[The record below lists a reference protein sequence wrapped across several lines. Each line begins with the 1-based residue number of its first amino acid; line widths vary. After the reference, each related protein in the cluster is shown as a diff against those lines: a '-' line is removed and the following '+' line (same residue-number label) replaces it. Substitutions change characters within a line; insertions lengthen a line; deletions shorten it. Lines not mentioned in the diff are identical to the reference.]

1 MPGSIK
7 PILIRKEKTMKSRW
21 VVFVLGSLVAATLN
35 AQRMGHHPASPIG
48 GMGPGMSAMDL
59 LVTPD
64 GTIIVEQTGA
74 GSMPMT
80 SARQQVVAISPS
92 GAPAWSWTSED
103 EIQFV
108 SLANT
113 LIVVASGDMDEMHNG
128 VGAKGALTALSLST
142 GRAAWTLPVDGFV
155 VNVNASAQQI
165 YVVIVKPGSNVRPT
179 TGTPMGTYGTRTLLA
194 ISNSGVVLWSKVLV
208 P

>member
-1 MPGSIK
+1 
-7 PILIRKEKTMKSRW
+7 MKSRW
-21 VVFVLGSLVAATLN
+21 IVFILVSVAAGTMS
-35 AQRMGHHPASPIG
+35 AQRMDGRHHPASPIG

-59 LVTPD
+59 LVAPD

-92 GAPAWSWTSED
+92 GAPAWSWTSD
-103 EIQFV
+103 ESIQFV

-113 LIVVASGDMDEMHNG
+113 LVVVAAGDMDEMHNG
-128 VGAKGALTALSLST
+128 VGAKGALTALSLSS
-142 GRAAWTLPVDGFV
+142 GKPAWTLAVDGFAM
-155 VNVNASAQQI
+155 NVNASAQQI
-165 YVVIVKPGSNVRPT
+165 YVVVVKPGTNGTPA
-179 TGTPMGTYGTRTLLA
+179 TGTPMGTYGTRTLFA

>member
-1 MPGSIK
+1 MPGSVK
-7 PILIRKEKTMKSRW
+7 PILIRKERTMKSRW
-21 VVFVLGSLVAATLN
+21 VVFTLVSLVAVTVS
-35 AQRMGHHPASPIG
+35 AQRMDGRHHPASPIG
-48 GMGPGMSAMDL
+48 SMGPGMAAMDL
-59 LVTPD
+59 LVAPD

-80 SARQQVVAISPS
+80 AARQQVVAISPS
-92 GAPAWSWTSED
+92 GAAAWSWSSD
-103 EIQFV
+103 DPIQFV

-113 LIVVASGDMDEMHNG
+113 LIVVASGDMDEMHDG

-142 GRAAWTLPVDGFV
+142 GRPAWTLPVGGIV
-155 VNVNASAQQI
+155 MNVIASSQQI
-165 YVVIVKPGSNVRPT
+165 YVVVVK
-179 TGTPMGTYGTRTLLA
+179 GTATSASRTLLA

>member
-1 MPGSIK
+1 
-7 PILIRKEKTMKSRW
+7 MKSRW
-21 VVFVLGSLVAATLN
+21 VIFVLASLVAVTLS
-35 AQRMGHHPASPIG
+35 AQRMDGRNHPASPIG
-48 GMGPGMSAMDL
+48 RVGPGMAAMDL
-59 LVTPD
+59 LIAPD
-64 GTIIVEQTGA
+64 GTIIVEQSGA

-92 GAPAWSWTSED
+92 GAAAWSWSSD
-103 EIQFV
+103 DPIQFA

-128 VGAKGALTALSLST
+128 AGAKGALTALSLST
-142 GRAAWTLPVDGFV
+142 GRPAWTLPVDGV
-155 VNVNASAQQI
+155 VMNINASSQQI
-165 YVVIVKPGSNVRPT
+165 YVVVVKGAATSAP
-179 TGTPMGTYGTRTLLA
+179 RTLLA